1 MPTIIN
7 GSSPSITFSDS
18 TTQATALPA
27 QGTAGN
33 VLTSNGSAWVSSA
46 PSGGFN
52 GATETTSA
60 TTVTLTS
67 ASTQVQAITMTA
79 ANKVVQLPNA
89 TTLSTEGG
97 PIFVITNK
105 GNLTFSVLQTSG
117 ANIAIVYPGQ
127 TVQCY
132 LINNS
137 TSAGVWTTDKYGN
150 QIAARDFTFSYGSTG
165 SPMTLPLTTT
175 TGIVFGNVS
184 SILKAKAYSIGADGT
199 VTYGTEV
206 TLLSLSASMPDGC
219 RLTDTTGLIVAA
231 QSSVGSYVVAFSVS
245 GTTITVGTSVQL
257 VTSADGPEYTKLV
270 RLSATTA
277 IAATGKYTP
286 DQTQANFLTIS
297 GTSITSNS
305 STNANVSLYMR
316 GVGIKVKDA
325 SVVAFGGIRSA
336 TGNVALVTFVYSGTS
351 LTASYYN
358 DLSSSFANQNSNT
371 ISITSLS
378 TDAITVAANRN
389 PANGNAPINYSYSV
403 NTSTGEATLEAA
415 VSDALGNTFS
425 NGAFFGVY
433 LGTSGYGITFQGGN
447 LVYATQ
453 FNNVSLP
460 RHLVLGP
467 TMFAT
472 NMTSLPNIL
481 VASDNLFGF
490 AANTNAGPPGLA
502 ALYIQQGLI

>member
-105 GNLTFSVLQTSG
+105 GNLTFSVLETSG
-117 ANIAIVYPGQ
+117 ENIAIVYPGQ

-150 QIAARDFTFSYGSTG
+150 QVAARDFTFSYGSTLG
-165 SPMTLPLTTT
+165 NPMTLPLTTT
-175 TGIVFGNVS
+175 TGIVFGTVS
-184 SILKAKAYSIGADGT
+184 STLKAKAYSIGADGT
-199 VTYGTEV
+199 VTYGTET
-206 TLLSLSASMPDGC
+206 TLLGFQPYVPDGC
-219 RLTDTTGLIVAA
+219 RLTDTTGLIVGATNA
-231 QSSVGSYVVAFSVS
+231 SGSYAVAFSLA
-245 GTTITVGTSVQL
+245 GTTITVGTPVEL
-257 VTSADGPEYTKLV
+257 VNASGDPEYTKLV

-277 IAATGKYTP
+277 IVATSKFTA
-286 DQTQANFLTIS
+286 DQTQANFITIS

-305 STNANVSLYMR
+305 STNANISLYMR

-325 SVVAFGGIRSA
+325 SVVAFGGVRSA
-336 TGNVALVTFVYSGTS
+336 TNGVALVTFVYSGTS
-351 LTASYYN
+351 LTAFYYN
-358 DLSSSFANQNSNT
+358 DLSSSFANQNTNT

-378 TDAITVAANRN
+378 TNAITVAAMRN
-389 PANGNAPINYSYSV
+389 PANGNAPINYTYSV
-403 NTSTGEATLEAA
+403 NTSTGEATVEAA
-415 VSDALGNTFS
+415 ISDTQGNTYS

-453 FNNVSLP
+453 FNNVSPP

-472 NMTSLPNIL
+472 NMTALYNML

-490 AANTNAGPPGLA
+490 NASTTSGPSGLA
-502 ALYIQQGLI
+502 ALYIQ